1 MPTDTV
7 AHVTAVSG
15 FCILDGRNHGAYVSR
30 FAQDAATLVR
40 NGFWLDP
47 DASEAVSRSAN
58 AAVR

>member
-1 MPTDTV
+1 MF
-7 AHVTAVSG
+7 SG
-15 FCILDGRNHGAYVSR
+15 NRPGGRSVGSSRYSADHRAEIGA

-47 DASEAVSRSAN
+47 DASEAVSRAAN